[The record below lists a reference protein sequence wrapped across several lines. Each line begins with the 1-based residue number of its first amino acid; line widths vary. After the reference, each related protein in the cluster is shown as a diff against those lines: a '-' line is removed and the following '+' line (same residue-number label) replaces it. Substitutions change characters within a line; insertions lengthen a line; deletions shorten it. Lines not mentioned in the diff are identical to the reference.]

1 MKYILMLIVF
11 CSTLFS
17 FSQKGG
23 SDLRSGQMQNYNPVL
38 SSSVNSFMESSG
50 TVEGSRFVFD
60 VFHDIGK
67 VYMGNQSYKA
77 DGLNIDALK
86 KELVLR
92 IDTDSI
98 LILDKTR
105 IDSIVIDDHHF
116 RKTGHNGLF
125 FEVLY
130 ESPGTVLLKM
140 YDCHIK
146 KGKANVMKGTS
157 GNDSYHMTEEYFIQ
171 VNRGEIK
178 PFIMN
183 RRHILDFFGDEQ
195 SSIKAFIRDNNLKI
209 NKEEDVVKLFDHYYS
224 TLN

>member
-1 MKYILMLIVF
+1 MNYTVILIAL
-11 CSTLFS
+11 CSSFFS

-38 SSSVNSFMESSG
+38 SSSVNSFLESSN
-50 TVEGSRFVFD
+50 VIEGSRFVFD
-60 VFHDIGK
+60 VFHDNGH

-157 GNDSYHMTEEYFIQ
+157 GNDSYHMTEEYFVQ
-171 VNRGEIK
+171 VNKEEIK

-183 RRHILDFFGDEQ
+183 RRHILDFFGDKQ
-195 SSIKAFIRDNNLKI
+195 SSIKAFIRENKLKI